1 MTYDN
6 FYAQYVGEILK
17 EKPAYIRNGQALMNF
32 LFDIWP
38 EEYNKITEGKYI
50 GYAIDC
56 FYNDN
61 IIPKTLK
68 HLEQVWH
75 NKK

>member
-1 MTYDN
+1 MTYDS
-6 FYAQYVGEILK
+6 FYTQYIGEILN
-17 EKPAYIRNGQALMNF
+17 EKPQYIRAGQSLMTF

-38 EEYNKITEGKYI
+38 EEYNRITEGKYI
-50 GYAIDC
+50 GVSIDC